1 MKKILGCL
9 LAAWLFS
16 SSTMAQN
23 VGIGTNS
30 PAYRLDVSGRMR
42 VKTGTVGNA
51 GTSSGIWLEDFRTA
65 NRDVV
70 FMGMADSIR
79 WGLWG
84 QDGIGWNGLQYN
96 SRTGAVGIGI
106 SPSTFALAIGGNG
119 PSPQLAMYASNN
131 TLSGNVSTSDSTM
144 VINSAYGSSFCF
156 PLPCTGTPARDL
168 IINPP
173 PTSVFGITG
182 RVGIFT
188 RTPTTDFQVSGR
200 VQIGS
205 GTPATGYQL
214 SVNGKVICT
223 EARVQSTAA
232 WPDYVF
238 SDNYTLQPLEQI
250 EKFIQANKHLPGI
263 PSAAQVEKEGFD
275 LGDMNRRLL
284 EQIEQLTL
292 HLIELKKE
300 NQHLNYRIAALERN

>member
-1 MKKILGCL
+1 MKKILGWLPIAL
-9 LAAWLFS
+9 LCHPNL
-16 SSTMAQN
+16 TAQN
-23 VGIGTNS
+23 VGIGTNT
-30 PAYRLDVSGRMR
+30 PAYKLDVSGRMR
-42 VKTGTVGNA
+42 VKTGTIGNLS
-51 GTSSGIWLEDFRTA
+51 TTSGIWLEDYRTA
-65 NRDVV
+65 NKDVV

-106 SPSTFALAIGGNG
+106 SPASFALAIGGNG
-119 PSPQLAMYASNN
+119 PSPQLAMYAPNN
-131 TLSGNVSTSDSTM
+131 TLSGNISTSDSTM
-144 VINSAYGSSFCF
+144 VINSAYGSSLCF
-156 PLPCTGTPARDL
+156 PQPCTGTPGRDL
-168 IINPP
+168 IFNPP
-173 PTSVFGITG
+173 STNLFAIPG

-238 SDNYTLQPLEQI
+238 NDNYTLQSLELV
-250 EKFIQANKHLPGI
+250 EKFILANKHLPGI

-300 NQHLNYRIAALERN
+300 NQQLNYRIAALERN